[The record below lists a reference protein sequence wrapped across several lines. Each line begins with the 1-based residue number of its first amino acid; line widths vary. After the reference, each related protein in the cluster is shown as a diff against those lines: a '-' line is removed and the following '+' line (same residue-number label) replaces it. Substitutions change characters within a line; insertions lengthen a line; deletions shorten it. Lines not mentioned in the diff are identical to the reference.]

1 MARYYFHAE
10 NGRRVVD
17 EQGSDYENDAAARHA
32 ALRLLCE
39 MLPMMEQD
47 LWRGRPARVLVT
59 NAAQEEVFVLTVEAT
74 ASDI

>member
-10 NGRRVVD
+10 NGHRVVD
-17 EQGSDYENDAAARHA
+17 EQGSDYESDVEVRHT

-47 LWRGRPARVLVT
+47 LWRGRAARVLVT
-59 NAAQEEVFVLTVEAT
+59 NAAQEEVFVLTVEAS
-74 ASDI
+74 ARGV

>member
-1 MARYYFHAE
+1 MARYFFHAE
-10 NGRRVVD
+10 NGHRVVD
-17 EQGSDYENDAAARHA
+17 DQGSEYESEAEVRHT

-59 NAAQEEVFVLTVEAT
+59 NAADEEVFVLTVEAR
-74 ASDI
+74 ASSG